1 MARALARTRKRY
13 TPLDLAYSTSVSGAL
28 NQNYDAS
35 YQTYDPDR
43 GLVPLEILFTV
54 RATDPRKVINPG
66 VINSKLTN
74 VKWYENVV
82 DEAHNIADSNT
93 AYVIDR
99 NGNTDSRGKITVK
112 KNTPLEGVVLIFT
125 ARYTD
130 PRGGKV
136 INVNATISLGV
147 TVSTD
152 EPLRVKVD
160 YPYGQVVDPTENRDI
175 IEVDNILYRGDSEH
189 EGSIYRWLKKE
200 GGDYTGIE
208 EGDNGI
214 TGAYTGKLK
223 VPCAAV
229 GKRMDLR
236 CVADVLPGLTGVN
249 LISKA
254 MISDDWNAIAAGIS
268 TPGEDADGK
277 YFVINQQA
285 LYEAFN
291 KTNDDIFGG
300 KIKYKPGQRY
310 RLSMRWKLQGA
321 LSVGNNG
328 LTLYFFYTDGSKDG
342 IGIPYNQT
350 SVSISSLT
358 SATGKTIARIAA
370 TYGAKTYNTNVYD
383 IQLVEWYGADNL
395 VSGGAYKRIPG
406 SGVAGGNE
414 FASFPISEKMAAQL
428 QPGVEVTLSIEDV
441 KILAGSTTSL
451 SWNLYDGVNMS
462 NGSGLPLST
471 LKVSRTIID
480 NPNSTSPR
488 ITIYGGGFNNMVGN
502 AIEVRGV
509 MLVIGDTAYK
519 YCPAADEFVPAIA
532 DGGERWQESTSRAIT
547 TDHVLS
553 TQYPKCNTEIVAP
566 SMILD
571 NTRLFEASVVMHSSR
586 GDIAN
591 PHLFW
596 SFPWKDKTGAVFA
609 RGSKVFIK
617 EEQFENDEFDYSVD
631 PVEGLDEA
639 KWAANFNGIDQYLWN
654 NNPSSIIPWGYQSAR
669 THVIEFILN
678 DFPDSGSFPILNIA
692 GMVGD
697 YSYGFGISILNEAYK
712 RTIQYRP
719 GTKSNVAMPN
729 PDAGPHHGSH
739 SIVPGKLYHVEC
751 VINLDG
757 TFTATLN
764 GEREELTRFG
774 GAIFGDK
781 LIRFGMYSNLYS
793 NVKILRYEIF
803 NEDKSVYHLW
813 DFQPTNG
820 DRANML
826 KNKNEDGSVKGTSNL
841 TPVNVPGIDNV
852 DPENGFFVT
861 I

>member
-13 TPLDLAYSTSVSGAL
+13 TPLDLAYSSSVSGAL

-54 RATDPRKVINPG
+54 RATDPKKVNPG

-82 DEAHNIADSNT
+82 DEAHNITDSNT

-125 ARYTD
+125 AKYTD
-130 PRGGKV
+130 PRSGKV

-175 IEVDNILYRGDSEH
+175 IEVDNILYRGDSEY
-189 EGSIYRWLKKE
+189 EGSIYRWSKKE

-236 CVADVLPGLTGVN
+236 CVADVLPDLAGVN
-249 LISKA
+249 LISKK
-254 MISDDWNAIAAGIS
+254 MISGDWNAIAAGIS

-277 YFVINQQA
+277 YFVINQQT
-285 LYEAFN
+285 LYEN
-291 KTNDDIFGG
+291 FGRSKKDLFG
-300 KIKYKPGQRY
+300 EKIKYKSNQRY
-310 RLSMRWKLQGA
+310 RFDVRWKLQGEQND
-321 LSVGNNG
+321 SG
-328 LTLYFFYTDGSKDG
+328 LIFTIIYTDDSNKS
-342 IGIPYNQT
+342 ISIPSNQT
-350 SVSISSLT
+350 SIKVSSLVT
-358 SATGKTIARIAA
+358 AEGKTIAKI
-370 TYGAKTYNTNVYD
+370 TSNYGGKTYLTNLYD
-383 IQLVEWYGADNL
+383 LQLVEYHGENL
-395 VSGGAYKRIPG
+395 VTGRSKERRVTQYTSLYKVTEKKTFTLYTG
-406 SGVAGGNE
+406 KSEFVSGVDSRKHMVIIYDHTASKIVSNTGYAEDGKTIVLK
-414 FASFPISEKMAAQL
+414 FAVDNVDFTHDL
-428 QPGVEVTLSIEDV
+428 D
-441 KILAGSTTSL
+441 IL
-451 SWNLYDGVNMS
+451 LYSRENS
-462 NGSGLPLST
+462 SSG
-471 LKVSRTIID
+471 TI
-480 NPNSTSPR
+480 R
-488 ITIYGGGFNNMVGN
+488 IFHDL
-502 AIEVRGV
+502 
-509 MLVIGDTAYK
+509 MLVEGEYTDETMPAYT
-519 YCPAADEFVPAIA
+519 PATDEFVPAIA

-571 NTRLFEASVVMHSSR
+571 DTSLFEASVVMHSSR

-591 PHLFW
+591 PQLFW
-596 SFPWKDKTGAVFA
+596 SFPWKDKTGAIFA
-609 RGSKVFIK
+609 RGSKIFIK

-639 KWAANFNGIDQYLWN
+639 KWAASFNGIDQYSSN
-654 NNPSSIIPWGYQSAR
+654 NNPTNIYPWGYGNKR
-669 THVIEFILN
+669 THVLDFIVDAYNSLQIPCSMIFN
-678 DFPDSGSFPILNIA
+678 DFGFVPSVSST
-692 GMVGD
+692 GMLTMYVKD
-697 YSYGFGISILNEAYK
+697 KLAVSTPYTAPAFKVE
-712 RTIQYRP
+712 
-719 GTKSNVAMPN
+719 
-729 PDAGPHHGSH
+729 
-739 SIVPGKLYHVEC
+739 PGKMYRLEVSIT
-751 VINLDG
+751 VDG
-757 TFTATLN
+757 EFTIKVNGVRVGTTFENAGTWKN
-764 GEREELTRFG
+764 GITIGKGPGVNYFNG
-774 GAIFGDK
+774 K
-781 LIRFGMYSNLYS
+781 
-793 NVKILRYEIF
+793 VLRYEIF

-813 DFQPTNG
+813 DFQPTGG

>member
-1 MARALARTRKRY
+1 MARALAKTRKRY
-13 TPLDLAYSTSVSGAL
+13 TPLDLAYSSSVSGAL

-54 RATDPRKVINPG
+54 RATDPKKVINPG
-66 VINSKLTN
+66 VINSKLTD

-82 DEAHNIADSNT
+82 DEAHNITDSNT

-99 NGNTDSRGKITVK
+99 NGNSDSRGKITVK

-130 PRGGKV
+130 PRNGKV
-136 INVNATISLGV
+136 INVNETISLGV

-152 EPLRVKVD
+152 EPLRVKVG

-175 IEVDNILYRGDSEH
+175 IEVDNILYRGDSEY

-223 VPCAAV
+223 VPCATV

-236 CVADVLPGLTGVN
+236 CVTDVLPDLVGVN
-249 LISKA
+249 LVSKK
-254 MISDDWNAIAAGIS
+254 MISDDWNALSAGVS
-268 TPGEDADGK
+268 TPGEDVDGK
-277 YFVINQQA
+277 YWAIDA
-285 LYEAFN
+285 LGLYNAFN
-291 KTNDDIFGG
+291 KGKDDVFGG
-300 KIKYKPGQRY
+300 KIKYKPNQRY
-310 RLSMRWKLQGA
+310 RFSVKWKLQGEQEHA
-321 LSVGNNG
+321 G
-328 LTLYFFYTDGSKDG
+328 LILIIKYTDGSNK
-342 IGIPYNQT
+342 
-350 SVSISSLT
+350 SISIPSNQISVNVSSLVT
-358 SATGKTIARIAA
+358 DKGKTIDRIVS
-370 TYGAKTYNTNVYD
+370 TYGINTYLVNLYD
-383 IQLVEWYGADNL
+383 IQLVEYHGENL
-395 VSGGAYKRIPG
+395 VTVGSKDLIVNNAIRLLKVTEKKAFSFSIGTTEYIEGEDSANFRISLHDYSLNKTLRVG
-406 SGVAGGNE
+406 QITDNG
-414 FASFPISEKMAAQL
+414 FLSFPDSYELDPTHDVHLLLYAYTVSSSE
-428 QPGVEVTLSIEDV
+428 
-441 KILAGSTTSL
+441 TT
-451 SWNLYDGVNMS
+451 
-462 NGSGLPLST
+462 
-471 LKVSRTIID
+471 
-480 NPNSTSPR
+480 R
-488 ITIYGGGFNNMVGN
+488 IFHDI
-502 AIEVRGV
+502 
-509 MLVIGDTAYK
+509 MLVEGEYTAETMPAYT
-519 YCPAADEFVPAIA
+519 PAADEFVPAIA

-571 NTRLFEASVVMHSSR
+571 DTSLFEASVVMHSSR

-591 PHLFW
+591 PQLFW

-631 PVEGLDEA
+631 PVEGLNEA

-654 NNPSSIIPWGYQSAR
+654 NNPSSIIPWGYQSAI

-678 DFPDSGSFPILNIA
+678 DFPASDSSPLFNIV

-697 YSYGFGISILNEAYK
+697 YFYGFGISILNEEYK

-764 GEREELTRFG
+764 GEREELTKFG

-781 LIRFGMYSNLYS
+781 LIRFGMHSNLYS

-841 TPVNVPGIDNV
+841 TPVNVPGIDNI

>member
-13 TPLDLAYSTSVSGAL
+13 TPLDLAYSSSVSGAL

-43 GLVPLEILFTV
+43 GLIPLEILFTV
-54 RATDPRKVINPG
+54 RATDPKKVIDPG
-66 VINSKLTN
+66 IINGKLTD
-74 VKWYENVV
+74 VRWYENVV
-82 DEAHNIADSNT
+82 DEAHNITDGNT

-99 NGNTDSRGKITVK
+99 NGNSDSRGKLTVK

-125 ARYTD
+125 AKYPD
-130 PRGGKV
+130 PRDGKV
-136 INVNATISLGV
+136 VNVNATISLGV

-160 YPYGQVVDPTENRDI
+160 YPYGQVVDPTENRDFVEI
-175 IEVDNILYRGDSEH
+175 DNILYRGDEEY

-223 VPCAAV
+223 VPCPVV
-229 GKRMDLR
+229 GKRVDLR
-236 CVADVLPGLTGVN
+236 CVADVLPDLTGVN

-254 MISDDWNAIAAGIS
+254 MISDDWDAIKAGIS
-268 TPGEDADGK
+268 TPGEDSDGK
-277 YFVINQQA
+277 YLAIDVSL
-285 LYEAFN
+285 LYVTFKRGTE
-291 KTNDDIFGG
+291 DIFGG
-300 KIKYKPGQRY
+300 KIKYKPNQRY
-310 RLSMRWKLQGA
+310 RLSVKWKLQGEQEH
-321 LSVGNNG
+321 SG
-328 LTLYFFYTDGSKDG
+328 LILTTRYTDGSG
-342 IGIPYNQT
+342 ASISLPSNQT
-350 SVSISSLT
+350 KTMVSSLIT
-358 SATGKTIARIAA
+358 STGKTIARITSSYGIN
-370 TYGAKTYNTNVYD
+370 TYQTNLYD

-395 VSGGAYKRIPG
+395 VSGGAYKRIPE

-414 FASFPISEKMAAQL
+414 FASFPISEEMAALL

-441 KILAGSTTSL
+441 KVLAGNVTNL
-451 SWNLYDGVNMS
+451 SWNLFDGVNMS
-462 NGSGLPLST
+462 IGSALPLST
-471 LKVSRTIID
+471 LKVSRTIIN
-480 NPNSTSPR
+480 NPNSSSPQL
-488 ITIYGGGFNNMVGN
+488 TIYGGGFNNMEGN

-519 YCPAADEFVPAIA
+519 YCPAAGEFVPAIA

-553 TQYPKCNTEIVAP
+553 TQYPRCNTEIVAP

-571 NTRLFEASVVMHSSR
+571 ETSLFEARVVMHSSR
-586 GDIAN
+586 GDIEN
-591 PHLFW
+591 PQLYW
-596 SFPWKDKTGAVFA
+596 GFPWKDNTGAVFA
-609 RGSKVFIK
+609 RGSKIFIK
-617 EEQFENDEFDYSVD
+617 EEQFDNGEFDYSVD

-639 KWAANFNGIDQYLWN
+639 KWAANFNGIDQYLRN
-654 NNPSSIIPWGYQSAR
+654 NNDTAIYPWGYGGAI
-669 THVIEFILN
+669 THVVEFIIDEINEVDQVTLISVSYAKTDKSLIRGFSIALN
-678 DFPDSGSFPILNIA
+678 ANG
-692 GMVGD
+692 
-697 YSYGFGISILNEAYK
+697 K
-712 RTIQYRP
+712 IQYRV
-719 GTKSNVAMPN
+719 GGANDEFSLSLTRY
-729 PDAGPHHGSH
+729 GSTVL
-739 SIVPGKLYHVEC
+739 VPGKLYRVE
-751 VINLDG
+751 VIIAMDG
-757 TFTATLN
+757 SFIAKVN
-764 GEREELTRFG
+764 GVEDKQVTG
-774 GAIFGDK
+774 GAANYSSSYIFIG
-781 LIRFGMYSNLYS
+781 SNTS
-793 NVKILRYEIF
+793 KFFNGKVLRYEMF

>member
-13 TPLDLAYSTSVSGAL
+13 TPLDLAYSSSVSGAL

-54 RATDPRKVINPG
+54 RATDPRKVNPG
-66 VINSKLTN
+66 IINSKLTA

-82 DEAHNIADSNT
+82 DEAHNITDSNT

-99 NGNTDSRGKITVK
+99 TGNTDSRGKLTMK

-130 PRGGKV
+130 PRSGKV

-175 IEVDNILYRGDSEH
+175 IEVDNILYRGDSEY

-277 YFVINQQA
+277 YFEIRQGV
-285 LYEAFN
+285 LFSSFG
-291 KTNDDIFGG
+291 KGTSDIFGG
-300 KIKYKPGQRY
+300 KITYKPGQQY
-310 RLSMRWKLQGA
+310 RLSVKWKLRGEQEQ
-321 LSVGNNG
+321 VG
-328 LTLYFFYTDGSKDG
+328 LLLRFKYSDGSS
-342 IGIPYNQT
+342 T
-350 SVSISSLT
+350 SISISGKQVTLKINYLI
-358 SATGKTIARIAA
+358 SDPGKTIQKI
-370 TYGAKTYNTNVYD
+370 TSSYGTSENNTNIYD
-383 IQLVEWYGADNL
+383 IQLVEYHGENL
-395 VSGGAYKRIPG
+395 VERGSKERKTSGGVVYILNKLTATKYSIRFEKSKTLEGTGITSRSVRVYDYTASSSASNIANINDG
-406 SGVAGGNE
+406 EVGVITLYN
-414 FASFPISEKMAAQL
+414 
-428 QPGVEVTLSIEDV
+428 GVDLTHDLKLLIYGKQNGVNT
-441 KILAGSTTSL
+441 GSTS
-451 SWNLYDGVNMS
+451 SFHD
-462 NGSGLPLST
+462 
-471 LKVSRTIID
+471 I
-480 NPNSTSPR
+480 
-488 ITIYGGGFNNMVGN
+488 
-502 AIEVRGV
+502 
-509 MLVIGDTAYK
+509 MLVEGEYTDETMPAYT
-519 YCPAADEFVPAIA
+519 PATDEFVPAIA

-571 NTRLFEASVVMHSSR
+571 DTSLFEASVVIHSSR

-591 PHLFW
+591 PQLFW
-596 SFPWKDKTGAVFA
+596 SFPWKDKTGAIFA

-639 KWAANFNGIDQYLWN
+639 KWAASFNGIDQYSSN
-654 NNPSSIIPWGYQSAR
+654 NNPTNIYPWGYGNKR
-669 THVIEFILN
+669 THVLDFIVDAYNSLQIPCSMIFN
-678 DFPDSGSFPILNIA
+678 DFGFVPSVSST
-692 GMVGD
+692 GMLTMYVKD
-697 YSYGFGISILNEAYK
+697 KLAVSTPYTAPAFKVE
-712 RTIQYRP
+712 
-719 GTKSNVAMPN
+719 
-729 PDAGPHHGSH
+729 
-739 SIVPGKLYHVEC
+739 PGKMYRLEVSIT
-751 VINLDG
+751 VDG
-757 TFTATLN
+757 EFTIKVNGVRVGTTFENAGTWKN
-764 GEREELTRFG
+764 GITIGKGPGVNYFNG
-774 GAIFGDK
+774 K
-781 LIRFGMYSNLYS
+781 
-793 NVKILRYEIF
+793 VLRYEIF

-813 DFQPTNG
+813 DFQPTGG

>member
-13 TPLDLAYSTSVSGAL
+13 TPLDLAYSSSVSGAL

-43 GLVPLEILFTV
+43 GLIPLEILFTV
-54 RATDPRKVINPG
+54 RATDPKKVIDPG
-66 VINSKLTN
+66 IINGKLTD
-74 VKWYENVV
+74 VRWYENVV
-82 DEAHNIADSNT
+82 DEAHNITDGNT

-99 NGNTDSRGKITVK
+99 NGNSDSRGKLTVK

-125 ARYTD
+125 AKYPD
-130 PRGGKV
+130 PRDGKV
-136 INVNATISLGV
+136 VNVNATISLGV

-160 YPYGQVVDPTENRDI
+160 YPYGQVVDPTENRDFVEI
-175 IEVDNILYRGDSEH
+175 DNILYRGDEEY

-223 VPCAAV
+223 GPCPVV
-229 GKRMDLR
+229 GKRVDLR
-236 CVADVLPGLTGVN
+236 CVADVLPDLTGVN

-254 MISDDWNAIAAGIS
+254 MISDDWDAIKAGIS
-268 TPGEDADGK
+268 TPGEDSDGK
-277 YFVINQQA
+277 YLAIDVSL
-285 LYEAFN
+285 LYVTFKRGTE
-291 KTNDDIFGG
+291 DIFGG
-300 KIKYKPGQRY
+300 KIKYKPNQRY
-310 RLSMRWKLQGA
+310 RLSVKWKLQGEQEH
-321 LSVGNNG
+321 SG
-328 LTLYFFYTDGSKDG
+328 LTLTTRYTDGSG
-342 IGIPYNQT
+342 ASISLPSNQT
-350 SVSISSLT
+350 KTMVSSLIT
-358 SATGKTIARIAA
+358 STGKTIARITSSYGIN
-370 TYGAKTYNTNVYD
+370 TYQTNLYD

-395 VSGGAYKRIPG
+395 VSGGAYKRIPE

-414 FASFPISEKMAAQL
+414 FASFPISEEMAALL

-441 KILAGSTTSL
+441 KVLAGNVTNL
-451 SWNLYDGVNMS
+451 SWNLFDGVNMS
-462 NGSGLPLST
+462 IGSALPLST
-471 LKVSRTIID
+471 LKVSRTIIN
-480 NPNSTSPR
+480 NPNSSSPQL
-488 ITIYGGGFNNMVGN
+488 TIYGGGFNNMEGN

-519 YCPAADEFVPAIA
+519 YCPEAGEFVPAIA

-553 TQYPKCNTEIVAP
+553 TQYPRCNTEIVAP

-571 NTRLFEASVVMHSSR
+571 ETSLFEARVVMHSSR
-586 GDIAN
+586 GDIEN
-591 PHLFW
+591 PQLYWGFT
-596 SFPWKDKTGAVFA
+596 WKDNTGAVFA
-609 RGSKVFIK
+609 RGSKIFIK
-617 EEQFENDEFDYSVD
+617 DNGEFDYSVD

-639 KWAANFNGIDQYLWN
+639 KWAANFNGIDQYLRN
-654 NNPSSIIPWGYQSAR
+654 NNDTAIYPWGYGGAI
-669 THVIEFILN
+669 THVVEFIIDEINEVDQVTLISVSYAKTDKSLIRGFSIALN
-678 DFPDSGSFPILNIA
+678 ANG
-692 GMVGD
+692 
-697 YSYGFGISILNEAYK
+697 K
-712 RTIQYRP
+712 IQYRV
-719 GTKSNVAMPN
+719 GGANDEFSLSLTRY
-729 PDAGPHHGSH
+729 GSTVL
-739 SIVPGKLYHVEC
+739 VPGKLYRVE
-751 VINLDG
+751 VIIAMDG
-757 TFTATLN
+757 SFIAKVN
-764 GEREELTRFG
+764 GVEDKQVTG
-774 GAIFGDK
+774 GAANYSSSYIFIG
-781 LIRFGMYSNLYS
+781 SNTS
-793 NVKILRYEIF
+793 KFFNGKVLRYEMF